1 LKQGSNDAIIDR
13 MPMTLDQIV
22 EETRQL
28 PRVQVAELVDAL
40 TLSLHQAI
48 EPAVEEAW
56 KRETSCRVQEI
67 IDGKVQGIPMEE
79 VSESIRSIVGR

>member
-1 LKQGSNDAIIDR
+1 MMHR
-13 MPMTLDQIV
+13 MPKTLDQIV

-28 PRVQVAELVDAL
+28 PREQVAELVDTL

-48 EPAVEEAW
+48 DPSVEEAW
-56 KRETSCRVQEI
+56 KKETSSRVQEI
-67 IDGKVQGIPMEE
+67 MEGKVQGIPMEE

>member
-1 LKQGSNDAIIDR
+1 
-13 MPMTLDQIV
+13 MTLDKIV

-28 PRVQVAELVDAL
+28 PRVQVSELVDAL

-48 EPAVEEAW
+48 DPSVEEAW
-56 KRETSCRVQEI
+56 KKEASRRVQEI
-67 IDGKVQGIPMEE
+67 MEGKVQGIPMEE

>member
-1 LKQGSNDAIIDR
+1 
-13 MPMTLDQIV
+13 MPKTLDQIV

-28 PRVQVAELVDAL
+28 PREQVAELVDTL

-48 EPAVEEAW
+48 DPSVEEAW
-56 KRETSCRVQEI
+56 KKETSSRVQEI
-67 IDGKVQGIPMEE
+67 MEGKVQGIPMEE

>member
-1 LKQGSNDAIIDR
+1 MVLR
-13 MPMTLDQIV
+13 MPMTLDQII

-28 PRVQVAELVDAL
+28 PRVQVAELVDTL

-48 EPAVEEAW
+48 DPSVEEAW
-56 KRETSCRVQEI
+56 KKETSRRVQEI

-79 VSESIRSIVGR
+79 VSESIRSLVGR

>member
-1 LKQGSNDAIIDR
+1 MMKR

-28 PRVQVAELVDAL
+28 PREQVAELVDVL

-48 EPAVEEAW
+48 DPSVEEAW
-56 KRETSCRVQEI
+56 KKETSSRVQEI
-67 IDGKVQGIPMEE
+67 MEGKVQGIPMQE
-79 VSESIRSIVGR
+79 VFARAARVLGR

>member
-1 LKQGSNDAIIDR
+1 MS
-13 MPMTLDQIV
+13 MTLDKIV

-28 PRVQVAELVDAL
+28 PRVQVSELVDAL

-48 EPAVEEAW
+48 DPSVEEAW
-56 KRETSCRVQEI
+56 KKEASRRVQEI
-67 IDGKVQGIPMEE
+67 MEGKVQGIPMEE

>member
-1 LKQGSNDAIIDR
+1 
-13 MPMTLDQIV
+13 MTLDQIV

-28 PRVQVAELVDAL
+28 PRAQVAALVDAL

-48 EPAVEEAW
+48 DPSVEEAW
-56 KRETSCRVQEI
+56 KKETSRRVQEI

-79 VSESIRSIVGR
+79 VSESIRSLVGR